1 MCVVSDTAGSIMRKQ
16 IWMAA
21 LGYVASLL
29 LLLSFLYWFLRNE
42 GFDESTFLVGS
53 GFVVLLGIGWG
64 YIIASHILMPH
75 KKTKEHLMH
84 LTRDII
90 HELNLPL
97 STIEANTAMLARN
110 NEDARARK
118 RIKRIEDAA
127 VRLKRLYEE
136 LVYTIKK
143 EVHEIPRETF
153 DLADLVRDRTEI
165 FADQQRN
172 PIRLDLQP
180 CMVTVDR
187 IGFEQVFDNL
197 LGNAMKYSP
206 KESPIDVRL
215 TAQRLQIE
223 DRGIGMDEAQLVRVY
238 ERYYQG
244 EEGSQGEGIGLA
256 LVKSYCDREGIAITI
271 DSQKESGT
279 CVTLDVTKIVHT
291 AFTNGG

>member
-1 MCVVSDTAGSIMRKQ
+1 MKKEIWTAVF
-16 IWMAA
+16 
-21 LGYVASLL
+21 GYVASVL

-42 GFDESTFLVGS
+42 GFDETTFQVGS
-53 GFVVLLGIGWG
+53 GFVVLLSIGWG
-64 YIIASHILMPH
+64 YIIASHILMPY
-75 KKTKEHLMH
+75 KKTKEHLLH

-180 CMVTVDR
+180 CMVTADR

-206 KESPIDVRL
+206 KESLIDVRL
-215 TAQRLQIE
+215 TAQKLQIE
-223 DRGIGMDEAQLVRVY
+223 DRGIGMDETQLVRVY

-256 LVKSYCDREGIAITI
+256 LVKSYCDREGIAIKI

-279 CVTLDVTKIVHT
+279 CVTLDVRKIVHT
-291 AFTNGG
+291 AFTNGE